1 MHGGGTNCDKDEAL
15 RRNNKRDTNHN
26 MKDKLGDR
34 LACAPVV
41 PLIGENDAA
50 RAVAMANALGA
61 GGLSVIEVVMRSDDA
76 QKGMEA
82 ILAETEGLIV
92 GAGTVLTLEQ
102 AKSVRAS
109 GAEFIVSPG
118 LVDEIAQYCLSEN
131 IPFYP
136 GTMTAGEVQRAYALG
151 LRDVKFFPASLAG
164 GVPMLKALSSVFR
177 EMRFMPTG
185 GVSAGNLAEFL
196 GLPSVLACGGS
207 WLTPKDAV
215 EAGDYAR
222 ITQLA
227 KEAVQIAKTARD
239 M

>member
-1 MHGGGTNCDKDEAL
+1 MSSELSKRLEA
-15 RRNNKRDTNHN
+15 
-26 MKDKLGDR
+26 
-34 LACAPVV
+34 APVV
-41 PLIGENDAA
+41 PLIGENDPE
-50 RAVAMANALGA
+50 RAVKTAEALAA
-61 GGLSVIEVVMRSDDA
+61 GGLTVIEVVMRSSDA

-82 ILAETEGLIV
+82 ILRETEGLIV
-92 GAGTVLTLEQ
+92 GAGTVLTLDQ

-118 LVDEIAQYCLSEN
+118 LVDEIAIYCRDEG
-131 IPFYP
+131 IPFFP

-164 GVPMLKALSSVFR
+164 GVPMLKALASVFC

-196 GLPSVLACGGS
+196 ALPSVLACGGS

-215 EAGDYAR
+215 ASGDYSK
-222 ITQLA
+222 ITTLA
-227 KEAVQIAKTARD
+227 SEAVTIVTNAR
-239 M
+239 